1 MIKKIVIIG
10 GGAGGLELAT
20 DLGDKLGKRNQAE
33 ITLIDKNSYH
43 IWKPLLH
50 EVATGVLS
58 EQADKIDYTTQGQQH
73 AFQFIQGAFTDLNR
87 EEKQVIINN
96 SNNESVSVP
105 YDILVVA
112 IGSTSNDFG
121 TPGVK
126 EHCIFLD
133 DQNAAI
139 RLRETLI
146 AKFAS
151 FCSIIDENE
160 AKDEDK
166 IRIAIV
172 GGGATGVELA
182 SELPHM
188 VETFGTCGR
197 NKMCSDLLDVSV
209 IEATDRILPAL
220 PEKTALGITK
230 TLQQRGIHVLTN
242 TMITKAQSDG
252 FYPKEGDI
260 ISADIMIWTAGVK
273 APDYLKDIAR
283 LESSRSN
290 QLVVKPTLQ
299 TTRDDNIFVIGDCA
313 YAMQD
318 SGRASPATAQA
329 AHQMAK
335 ICYENIIN
343 KLNNKPMKLFKYT
356 DNGTIISLHDTAQG
370 VVKIAGKGEM
380 NVKGFFAL
388 MIHRLL
394 YRMHQASLL
403 GIVKTI
409 RFVKASKEMYKN
421 KFASIFTHQD

>member
-1 MIKKIVIIG
+1 MQKIIIIG

-20 DLGDKLGKRNQAE
+20 DLGDKLGKTDKAQ
-33 ITLIDKNSYH
+33 ITLVDKNSYH
-43 IWKPLLH
+43 LWKPLLH
-50 EVATGVLS
+50 EVATGVLD
-58 EQADKIDYTTQGQQH
+58 EQVDNIYYASQGQQH
-73 AFQFIQGAFTDLNR
+73 NFEFTQGTFTDLDR
-87 EEKQVIINN
+87 DSKRITIINHN
-96 SNNESVSVP
+96 DESISID
-105 YDILVVA
+105 YDILVIA

-146 AKFAS
+146 NKFTS
-151 FCSIIDENE
+151 FCSIID
-160 AKDEDK
+160 DHQSTDQDK

-182 SELPHM
+182 SELPNM
-188 VETFGTCGR
+188 VETFGACGR

-220 PEKTALGITK
+220 PEKTAISITK
-230 TLQQRGIHVLTN
+230 TLEKQGIHVLTK
-242 TMITKAQSDG
+242 TMITKAENDG
-252 FYPKEGDI
+252 FYPKDGDI
-260 ISADIMIWTAGVK
+260 IKADIMIWTAGVK
-273 APDYLKDIAR
+273 APDYLKEISG

-299 TTRDDNIFVIGDCA
+299 TSRDDSIFVIGDCA
-313 YAMQD
+313 YAMQEN
-318 SGRASPATAQA
+318 GHASPPTAQA

-343 KLNNKPMKLFKYT
+343 ILNNNPLKSFKYT

-370 VVKIAGKGEM
+370 VVKIAGKSEM
-380 NVKGFFAL
+380 SVKGWFAL
-388 MIHRLL
+388 IIHRLL

-403 GIVKTI
+403 GIFKTI
-409 RFVKASKEMYKN
+409 RFARASKFMYKT
-421 KFASIFTHQD
+421 KSTSIFCNRN

>member
-1 MIKKIVIIG
+1 MQKIIIIG

-20 DLGDKLGKRNQAE
+20 DLGDKLGKTDKAQ
-33 ITLIDKNSYH
+33 ITLVDKNSYH
-43 IWKPLLH
+43 LWKPLLH
-50 EVATGVLS
+50 EVATGVLD
-58 EQADKIDYTTQGQQH
+58 EQVDNIYYASQGQQH
-73 AFQFIQGAFTDLNR
+73 NFEFTQGTFTDLDR
-87 EEKQVIINN
+87 DSKRITVINHN
-96 SNNESVSVP
+96 DESISID
-105 YDILVVA
+105 YNILVIA

-146 AKFAS
+146 NKFTS
-151 FCSIIDENE
+151 FCSIIDDHQST
-160 AKDEDK
+160 DEDK

-182 SELPHM
+182 SELPNM
-188 VETFGTCGR
+188 VEKFGACGR

-220 PEKTALGITK
+220 PEKTAISITK
-230 TLQQRGIHVLTN
+230 TLEKQGIHVLTK
-242 TMITKAQSDG
+242 TMITKAENDG
-252 FYPKEGDI
+252 FYPKDGGI
-260 ISADIMIWTAGVK
+260 IKADIMIWTAGVK
-273 APDYLKDIAR
+273 APDYLKEISG

-299 TTRDDNIFVIGDCA
+299 TSRDDSIFVIGDCA
-313 YAMQD
+313 YAMQEN
-318 SGRASPATAQA
+318 GHASPPTAQA

-343 KLNNKPMKLFKYT
+343 ILNNNPLKSFKYT

-370 VVKIAGKGEM
+370 VVKIAGKSEM
-380 NVKGFFAL
+380 SVKGWFAL
-388 MIHRLL
+388 IIHRLL

-403 GIVKTI
+403 GIFKTI
-409 RFVKASKEMYKN
+409 RFARASKFMYKT
-421 KFASIFTHQD
+421 KSTSIFCNRD

>member
-1 MIKKIVIIG
+1 MIRIIIIG

-20 DLGDKLGKRNQAE
+20 DLGDKLGKGNQAE

-50 EVATGVLS
+50 EVATGVLN
-58 EQADKIDYTTQGQQH
+58 EQADRIDYTAQGQQH
-73 AFQFIQGAFTDLNR
+73 AFQFVQGAFTNLNR

-96 SNNESVSVP
+96 SNNESVSIS
-105 YDILVVA
+105 YDILVIA

-139 RLRETLI
+139 SLRETLI

-160 AKDEDK
+160 AKAEDK

-188 VETFGTCGR
+188 VENFGACGR
-197 NKMCSDLLDVSV
+197 NKMCSELLDVSV

-230 TLQQRGIHVLTN
+230 TLQQRGIHVLTK
-242 TMITKAQSDG
+242 TMITKAESDG
-252 FYPKEGDI
+252 FYPKEGDTI
-260 ISADIMIWTAGVK
+260 NADIMIWTAGVK
-273 APDYLKDIAR
+273 APDFLKEIAG

>member
-1 MIKKIVIIG
+1 MQKIIIIG

-20 DLGDKLGKRNQAE
+20 DLGDKLGKTDKAQ
-33 ITLIDKNSYH
+33 ITLVDKNSYH
-43 IWKPLLH
+43 LWKPLLH
-50 EVATGVLS
+50 EVATGVLD
-58 EQADKIDYTTQGQQH
+58 EQVDNIYYASQGQQH
-73 AFQFIQGAFTDLNR
+73 NFEFTQGTFTDLDR
-87 EEKQVIINN
+87 DSKRITVINHN
-96 SNNESVSVP
+96 DESISID
-105 YDILVVA
+105 YDILVIA

-139 RLRETLI
+139 RLREILI
-146 AKFAS
+146 NKFTS
-151 FCSIIDENE
+151 FCSIID
-160 AKDEDK
+160 DHQSTDQDK

-182 SELPHM
+182 SELPNM
-188 VETFGTCGR
+188 VETFGACGR

-220 PEKTALGITK
+220 PEKTAISITK
-230 TLQQRGIHVLTN
+230 TLEKQGIHVLTK
-242 TMITKAQSDG
+242 TMITKAENDG
-252 FYPKEGDI
+252 FYPKDGDI
-260 ISADIMIWTAGVK
+260 IKADIMIWTAGVK
-273 APDYLKDIAR
+273 APDYLKEISG

-299 TTRDDNIFVIGDCA
+299 TSRDDSIFVIGDCA
-313 YAMQD
+313 YAMQEN
-318 SGRASPATAQA
+318 GHASPPTAQA

-343 KLNNKPMKLFKYT
+343 ILNNNPLKSFKYT

-370 VVKIAGKGEM
+370 VVKIAGKSEM
-380 NVKGFFAL
+380 SVKGWFAL
-388 MIHRLL
+388 IIHRLL

-403 GIVKTI
+403 GIFKTI
-409 RFVKASKEMYKN
+409 RFARASKFMYKT
-421 KFASIFTHQD
+421 KSTSIFCNRD

>member
-1 MIKKIVIIG
+1 MQKIIIIG

-20 DLGDKLGKRNQAE
+20 DLGDKLGKTDKAQ

-43 IWKPLLH
+43 LWKPLLH
-50 EVATGVLS
+50 EVATGVLD
-58 EQADKIDYTTQGQQH
+58 EQVDNIFYASQGQQH
-73 AFQFIQGAFTDLNR
+73 NFEFTQGTFTNLDR
-87 EEKQVIINN
+87 DKKQITIINHQN
-96 SNNESVSVP
+96 KTVAVD
-105 YDILVVA
+105 YDILVIA

-146 AKFAS
+146 NKFTS
-151 FCSIIDENE
+151 FCSIIDDDQSR
-160 AKDEDK
+160 DEDK

-188 VETFGTCGR
+188 VEAFGACGH

-220 PEKTALGITK
+220 PEKTAASITK
-230 TLQQRGIHVLTN
+230 TLEKQGIHVLTK
-242 TMITKAQSDG
+242 TMITKAESDG
-252 FYPKEGDI
+252 FYPKEGDTLK
-260 ISADIMIWTAGVK
+260 ADIMIWTAGVK
-273 APDYLKDIAR
+273 APDYLKEIAG

-299 TTRDDNIFVIGDCA
+299 TSRDDNIFVIGDCA

-318 SGRASPATAQA
+318 NGRASPPTAQA

-343 KLNNKPMKLFKYT
+343 ILNNNPLKSFKYT

-370 VVKIAGKGEM
+370 VVKIAGKSEM
-380 NVKGFFAL
+380 NVKGWFAL
-388 MIHRLL
+388 IIHRLL

-403 GIVKTI
+403 GIFKTI
-409 RFVKASKEMYKN
+409 LFARASKFMYKTKAS
-421 KFASIFTHQD
+421 SIFSNRD

>member
-1 MIKKIVIIG
+1 MQKIIIIG

-20 DLGDKLGKRNQAE
+20 DLGDKLGKTDKAQ
-33 ITLIDKNSYH
+33 ITLVDKNSYH
-43 IWKPLLH
+43 LWKPLLH
-50 EVATGVLS
+50 EVATGVLD
-58 EQADKIDYTTQGQQH
+58 EQVDNIYYASQGQQH
-73 AFQFIQGAFTDLNR
+73 NFEFTQGTFTDLDR
-87 EEKQVIINN
+87 DSKQITVINHN
-96 SNNESVSVP
+96 DESISID
-105 YDILVVA
+105 YDILVIA

-146 AKFAS
+146 NKFTS
-151 FCSIIDENE
+151 FCSIIDDHQST
-160 AKDEDK
+160 DEDK

-182 SELPHM
+182 SELPNM
-188 VETFGTCGR
+188 VETFGACGR

-220 PEKTALGITK
+220 PEKTAISITK
-230 TLQQRGIHVLTN
+230 TLEKQGIHVLTK
-242 TMITKAQSDG
+242 TMITKAENDG
-252 FYPKEGDI
+252 FYPKDGDI
-260 ISADIMIWTAGVK
+260 IKADIMIWTAGVK
-273 APDYLKDIAR
+273 APDYLKEISG

-299 TTRDDNIFVIGDCA
+299 TSRDDSIFVIGDCA
-313 YAMQD
+313 YAMQEN
-318 SGRASPATAQA
+318 GHASPPTAQA

-343 KLNNKPMKLFKYT
+343 ILNNNPLKSFKYT

-370 VVKIAGKGEM
+370 VVKIAGKSEM
-380 NVKGFFAL
+380 SVKGWFAL
-388 MIHRLL
+388 IIHRLL

-403 GIVKTI
+403 GIFKTI
-409 RFVKASKEMYKN
+409 RFARASKFMYKT
-421 KFASIFTHQD
+421 KSTSIFCNRN

>member
-1 MIKKIVIIG
+1 MQKIIIIG

-20 DLGDKLGKRNQAE
+20 DLGDKLGKTDKAQ
-33 ITLIDKNSYH
+33 ITLVDKNSYH
-43 IWKPLLH
+43 LWKPLLH
-50 EVATGVLS
+50 EVATGVLD
-58 EQADKIDYTTQGQQH
+58 EQVDNIYYASQGQQH
-73 AFQFIQGAFTDLNR
+73 NFEFTQGTFTDLDR
-87 EEKQVIINN
+87 DSKRITVINHN
-96 SNNESVSVP
+96 DESISID
-105 YDILVVA
+105 YDILVIA

-146 AKFAS
+146 NKFTS
-151 FCSIIDENE
+151 FCSIIDDHQST
-160 AKDEDK
+160 DEDK

-182 SELPHM
+182 SELPNM
-188 VETFGTCGR
+188 VEKFGACGR

-220 PEKTALGITK
+220 PEKTAISITK
-230 TLQQRGIHVLTN
+230 TLEKQGIHVLTK
-242 TMITKAQSDG
+242 TMITKAENDG
-252 FYPKEGDI
+252 FYPKDGDI
-260 ISADIMIWTAGVK
+260 IKADIMIWTAGVK
-273 APDYLKDIAR
+273 APDYLKEISG

-299 TTRDDNIFVIGDCA
+299 TSRDDSIFVIGDCA
-313 YAMQD
+313 YAMQEN
-318 SGRASPATAQA
+318 GHASPPTAQA

-343 KLNNKPMKLFKYT
+343 ILNNNPLKSFKYT

-370 VVKIAGKGEM
+370 VVKIAGKSEM
-380 NVKGFFAL
+380 SVKGWFAL
-388 MIHRLL
+388 IIHRLL

-403 GIVKTI
+403 GIFKTI
-409 RFVKASKEMYKN
+409 RFARASKFMYKT
-421 KFASIFTHQD
+421 KSTSIFCNRD

>member
-1 MIKKIVIIG
+1 MQKIIIIG

-20 DLGDKLGKRNQAE
+20 DLGDKLGKTDKAQ
-33 ITLIDKNSYH
+33 ITLVDKNSYH
-43 IWKPLLH
+43 LWKPLLH
-50 EVATGVLS
+50 EVATGVLD
-58 EQADKIDYTTQGQQH
+58 EQVDNIYYASQGQQH
-73 AFQFIQGAFTDLNR
+73 NFEFTQGTFTDLDR
-87 EEKQVIINN
+87 DSKRITVINHN
-96 SNNESVSVP
+96 DESISID
-105 YDILVVA
+105 YDILVIA

-146 AKFAS
+146 NKFTS
-151 FCSIIDENE
+151 FCSIIDDHQST
-160 AKDEDK
+160 DEDK

-182 SELPHM
+182 SELPNM
-188 VETFGTCGR
+188 VETFGACGR

-220 PEKTALGITK
+220 PEKTAISITK
-230 TLQQRGIHVLTN
+230 TLEKQGIHVLTK
-242 TMITKAQSDG
+242 TMITKAENDG
-252 FYPKEGDI
+252 FYPKDGDI
-260 ISADIMIWTAGVK
+260 IKADIMIWTAGVK
-273 APDYLKDIAR
+273 APDYLKEISG

-299 TTRDDNIFVIGDCA
+299 TSRDDSIFVIGDCA

-318 SGRASPATAQA
+318 NGHASPPTAQA

-343 KLNNKPMKLFKYT
+343 ILNNNPLKSFKYT

-370 VVKIAGKGEM
+370 VVKIAGKSEM
-380 NVKGFFAL
+380 SVKGWFAL
-388 MIHRLL
+388 IIHRLL

-403 GIVKTI
+403 GIFKTI
-409 RFVKASKEMYKN
+409 RFARASKFMYKT
-421 KFASIFTHQD
+421 KSTSIFCNRN

>member
-1 MIKKIVIIG
+1 MQKIIIIG

-20 DLGDKLGKRNQAE
+20 DLGDKLGKTDKAQ
-33 ITLIDKNSYH
+33 ITLVDKNSYH
-43 IWKPLLH
+43 LWKPLLH
-50 EVATGVLS
+50 EVATGVLD
-58 EQADKIDYTTQGQQH
+58 EQVDNIYYASQGQQH
-73 AFQFIQGAFTDLNR
+73 NFEFTQGTFTDLDRNS
-87 EEKQVIINN
+87 KQITVINHNDEPI
-96 SNNESVSVP
+96 SID
-105 YDILVVA
+105 YDILVIA

-146 AKFAS
+146 NKFTS
-151 FCSIIDENE
+151 FCSIIDDHQST
-160 AKDEDK
+160 DEDK

-182 SELPHM
+182 SELPNM
-188 VETFGTCGR
+188 VETFGACGR

-220 PEKTALGITK
+220 PEKTAISITK
-230 TLQQRGIHVLTN
+230 TLEKQGIHVLTK
-242 TMITKAQSDG
+242 TMITKAENDG
-252 FYPKEGDI
+252 FYPKDGDI
-260 ISADIMIWTAGVK
+260 IKADIMIWTAGVK
-273 APDYLKDIAR
+273 APDYLKEISG

-299 TTRDDNIFVIGDCA
+299 TSRDDSIFVIGDCA
-313 YAMQD
+313 YAMQEN
-318 SGRASPATAQA
+318 GHASPPTAQA

-343 KLNNKPMKLFKYT
+343 ILNNNPLKSFKYT

-370 VVKIAGKGEM
+370 VVKIAGKSEM
-380 NVKGFFAL
+380 SVKGWFAL
-388 MIHRLL
+388 IIHRLL

-403 GIVKTI
+403 GIFKTI
-409 RFVKASKEMYKN
+409 RFARASKFMYKT
-421 KFASIFTHQD
+421 KSTSIFCNRN

>member
-1 MIKKIVIIG
+1 MQKIIIIG

-20 DLGDKLGKRNQAE
+20 DLGDKLGKTDKAQ

-43 IWKPLLH
+43 LWKPLLH
-50 EVATGVLS
+50 EVATGVLD
-58 EQADKIDYTTQGQQH
+58 EQVDNIFYAAQGQQH
-73 AFQFIQGAFTDLNR
+73 NFEFTQGNFTNLDR
-87 EEKQVIINN
+87 DQKQITIINHQDETLTIN
-96 SNNESVSVP
+96 
-105 YDILVVA
+105 YDILVIA

-146 AKFAS
+146 NKFTS
-151 FCSIIDENE
+151 FCSIIDN
-160 AKDEDK
+160 DQSSNEDK

-188 VETFGTCGR
+188 VETFGACGR

-220 PEKTALGITK
+220 PEKTAASITK
-230 TLQQRGIHVLTN
+230 TLEKQGIHVLTK
-242 TMITKAQSDG
+242 TMITKAESDG
-252 FYPKEGDI
+252 FYPKEGDTI
-260 ISADIMIWTAGVK
+260 KADIMIWTAGVK
-273 APDYLKDIAR
+273 APDYLKEIAG

-299 TTRDDNIFVIGDCA
+299 TSRDDSIFVIGDCA

-318 SGRASPATAQA
+318 NGHASPPTAQA

-343 KLNNKPMKLFKYT
+343 ILNNNPLKSFKYT

-370 VVKIAGKGEM
+370 VVKIAGKSEM
-380 NVKGFFAL
+380 SVKGWFAL
-388 MIHRLL
+388 IIHRLL

-403 GIVKTI
+403 GIFKAI
-409 RFVKASKEMYKN
+409 RFARASKVMYKT
-421 KFASIFTHQD
+421 KSTSIFSNRD

>member
-1 MIKKIVIIG
+1 MQKIIIIG

-20 DLGDKLGKRNQAE
+20 DLGDKLGKTDKAQ
-33 ITLIDKNSYH
+33 ITLVDKNSYH
-43 IWKPLLH
+43 LWKPLLH
-50 EVATGVLS
+50 EVATGVLD
-58 EQADKIDYTTQGQQH
+58 EQVDNIYYASQGQQH
-73 AFQFIQGAFTDLNR
+73 NFEFTQGTFTDLDR
-87 EEKQVIINN
+87 DSKRITVINHN
-96 SNNESVSVP
+96 DESISID
-105 YDILVVA
+105 YDILVIA

-146 AKFAS
+146 NKFTS
-151 FCSIIDENE
+151 FCSIID
-160 AKDEDK
+160 DHQSTDQDK

-182 SELPHM
+182 SELPNM
-188 VETFGTCGR
+188 VETFGACGR

-220 PEKTALGITK
+220 PEKTAISITK
-230 TLQQRGIHVLTN
+230 TLEKQGIHVLTK
-242 TMITKAQSDG
+242 TMITKAENDG
-252 FYPKEGDI
+252 FYPKDGGI
-260 ISADIMIWTAGVK
+260 IKADIMIWTAGVK
-273 APDYLKDIAR
+273 APDYLKEISG

-299 TTRDDNIFVIGDCA
+299 TSRDDSIFVIGDCA
-313 YAMQD
+313 YAMQEN
-318 SGRASPATAQA
+318 GHASPPTAQA

-343 KLNNKPMKLFKYT
+343 ILNNNPLKSFKYT

-370 VVKIAGKGEM
+370 VVKIAGKSEM
-380 NVKGFFAL
+380 SVKGWFAL
-388 MIHRLL
+388 IIHRLL

-403 GIVKTI
+403 GIFKTI
-409 RFVKASKEMYKN
+409 RFARASKFMYKT
-421 KFASIFTHQD
+421 KSTSIFCNRN

>member
-1 MIKKIVIIG
+1 MQKIIIIG

-20 DLGDKLGKRNQAE
+20 DLGDKLGKTDKAQ

-43 IWKPLLH
+43 LWKPLLH
-50 EVATGVLS
+50 EVATGVLD
-58 EQADKIDYTTQGQQH
+58 EQVDNIYYASQGQQH
-73 AFQFIQGAFTDLNR
+73 NFEFTQGTFTNLDRNQ
-87 EEKQVIINN
+87 KQISIINHN
-96 SNNESVSVP
+96 DETVLVD
-105 YDILVVA
+105 YDILVIA

-146 AKFAS
+146 NKFTG
-151 FCSIIDENE
+151 FCSIIDDEQT
-160 AKDEDK
+160 KKEDK
-166 IRIAIV
+166 IHIAIV

-188 VETFGTCGR
+188 VETFGACGR

-220 PEKTALGITK
+220 PEKTAASITK
-230 TLQQRGIHVLTN
+230 TLKKQGIHVLTN
-242 TMITKAQSDG
+242 TMITKAESDG
-252 FYPKEGDI
+252 FYPKEGETI
-260 ISADIMIWTAGVK
+260 KADMMIWTAGVK
-273 APDYLKDIAR
+273 APDYLKEIAG

-299 TTRDDNIFVIGDCA
+299 TSRDDSIFVIGDCA

-318 SGRASPATAQA
+318 NGHASPPTAQA

-335 ICYENIIN
+335 ICYENIVRL
-343 KLNNKPMKLFKYT
+343 LNNQSLKTFKYT
-356 DNGTIISLHDTAQG
+356 DKGTVISLHDTAEG
-370 VVKIAGKGEM
+370 VVKLIGNSEM
-380 NVKGFFAL
+380 GVKGFFAL
-388 MIHRLL
+388 MIHKLL

-403 GIVKTI
+403 GIFKTI
-409 RFVKASKEMYKN
+409 RFASASKFMYKT
-421 KFASIFTHQD
+421 KSTSIFSNRD

>member
-1 MIKKIVIIG
+1 MQKIIIIG

-20 DLGDKLGKRNQAE
+20 DLGDKLGKTDKAQ

-43 IWKPLLH
+43 LWKPLLH
-50 EVATGVLS
+50 EVATGVLD
-58 EQADKIDYTTQGQQH
+58 EQVDNIYYASQGQQH
-73 AFQFIQGAFTDLNR
+73 NFEFTQGTFTDLNR
-87 EEKQVIINN
+87 DQKQITIINHQD
-96 SNNESVSVP
+96 ESVTID
-105 YDILVVA
+105 YDILVIA

-146 AKFAS
+146 NKFTS
-151 FCSIIDENE
+151 FCSIIDNDQSN
-160 AKDEDK
+160 DEDK

-188 VETFGTCGR
+188 VEAFGACGR

-220 PEKTALGITK
+220 PEKTAASITK
-230 TLQQRGIHVLTN
+230 TLEKQGIHVLTK
-242 TMITKAQSDG
+242 TMITKAESDG

-260 ISADIMIWTAGVK
+260 IKADIMIWTAGVK
-273 APDYLKDIAR
+273 APDYLKEIAG

-299 TTRDDNIFVIGDCA
+299 TSRDDNIFVIGDCA

-318 SGRASPATAQA
+318 NGHASPPTAQA

-343 KLNNKPMKLFKYT
+343 ILDNKPLKSFKYT

-370 VVKIAGKGEM
+370 VVKIAGKSEM
-380 NVKGFFAL
+380 GVKGWFAL
-388 MIHRLL
+388 IIHRLL

-403 GIVKTI
+403 GIFKTI
-409 RFVKASKEMYKN
+409 RFARASKVMYKT
-421 KFASIFTHQD
+421 KSTSIFSNRD

>member
-1 MIKKIVIIG
+1 MQKIIIIG

-20 DLGDKLGKRNQAE
+20 DLGDKLGKTDKAQ
-33 ITLIDKNSYH
+33 ITLVDKNSYH
-43 IWKPLLH
+43 LWKPLLH
-50 EVATGVLS
+50 EVATGVLD
-58 EQADKIDYTTQGQQH
+58 EQVDNIYYASQGQQH
-73 AFQFIQGAFTDLNR
+73 NFEFTQGTFTDLDR
-87 EEKQVIINN
+87 DSKRITIINHN
-96 SNNESVSVP
+96 DESISID
-105 YDILVVA
+105 YDILVIA

-146 AKFAS
+146 NKFTS
-151 FCSIIDENE
+151 FCSIIDDHQST
-160 AKDEDK
+160 DEDK

-182 SELPHM
+182 SELPNM
-188 VETFGTCGR
+188 VETFGACGR

-220 PEKTALGITK
+220 PEKTAISITK
-230 TLQQRGIHVLTN
+230 TLEKQGIHVLTK
-242 TMITKAQSDG
+242 TMITKAENDG
-252 FYPKEGDI
+252 FYPKDGDI
-260 ISADIMIWTAGVK
+260 IKADIMIWTAGVK
-273 APDYLKDIAR
+273 APDYLKEISG

-299 TTRDDNIFVIGDCA
+299 TSRDDSIFVIGDCA
-313 YAMQD
+313 YAMQEN
-318 SGRASPATAQA
+318 GHASPPTAQA

-343 KLNNKPMKLFKYT
+343 ILNNNPLKSFKYT

-370 VVKIAGKGEM
+370 VVKIAGKSEM
-380 NVKGFFAL
+380 SVKGWFAL
-388 MIHRLL
+388 IIHRLL

-403 GIVKTI
+403 GIFKTI
-409 RFVKASKEMYKN
+409 RFARASKFMYKT
-421 KFASIFTHQD
+421 KSTSIFCNRN

>member
-1 MIKKIVIIG
+1 MVKIIIIG

-20 DLGDKLGKRNQAE
+20 DLGDKLGKNDQAE
-33 ITLIDKNSYH
+33 VTLIDKNTYH

-50 EVATGVLS
+50 EVATGILN
-58 EQADKIDYTTQGQQH
+58 EQADKIDYAEQGQQH
-73 AFQFIQGAFTDLNR
+73 HFQFIQGTFTNLNR
-87 EEKQVIINN
+87 EEKHVIIEN
-96 SNNESVSVP
+96 SNSESISVP
-105 YDILVVA
+105 YDTLVVA

-146 AKFAS
+146 TKFAS
-151 FCSIIDENE
+151 FCSIIDEHE
-160 AKDEDK
+160 TTTEDK

-188 VETFGTCGR
+188 VETFGNCGR
-197 NKMCSDLLDVSV
+197 NKMCSDLLDVSI

-220 PEKTALGITK
+220 PEKTALNITD
-230 TLQQRGIHVLTN
+230 TLQKRGIHVLTK
-242 TMITKAQSDG
+242 TMITKAESDG

-273 APDYLKDIAR
+273 APDYLKDIAG

-313 YAMQD
+313 YAMQN

-343 KLNNKPMKLFKYT
+343 MLNNKPMKSFNYV

-380 NVKGFFAL
+380 KVKGFFAL

-409 RFVKASKEMYKN
+409 RFVKASKEVYKN

>member
-1 MIKKIVIIG
+1 MKKIIIIG

-20 DLGDKLGKRNQAE
+20 DLGDKLGKSNQAE

-43 IWKPLLH
+43 LWKPLLH
-50 EVATGVLS
+50 EVATGILN
-58 EQADKIDYTTQGQQH
+58 EQADRIDYAKQGQQH
-73 AFQFIQGAFTDLNR
+73 NFQFNQGTFTNLNR
-87 EEKQVIINN
+87 EEKQVIIENLN
-96 SNNESVSVP
+96 HESVSIP
-105 YDILVVA
+105 YDILVIA

-146 AKFAS
+146 AKFSS
-151 FCSIIDENE
+151 FCSIIDEHE
-160 AKDEDK
+160 ATTEDK

-188 VETFGTCGR
+188 VETFGVCGR

-220 PEKTALGITK
+220 PEKTALGITE
-230 TLQQRGIHVLTN
+230 TLQKRGIHVLTK
-242 TMITKAQSDG
+242 TMITKAESDG
-252 FYPKEGDI
+252 FYPKEGDTI
-260 ISADIMIWTAGVK
+260 NADIMIWTAGVK
-273 APDYLKDIAR
+273 APDYLKDIAG

-318 SGRASPATAQA
+318 SGRAAPATAQA

-335 ICYENIIN
+335 ICYENIVN
-343 KLNNKPMKLFKYT
+343 MLNNKSMKSFNYT

-370 VVKIAGKGEM
+370 VVKIAGKREM

-388 MIHRLL
+388 TIHRLL

-403 GIVKTI
+403 GIFKTI
-409 RFVKASKEMYKN
+409 RFAKASKEMYKS

>member
-1 MIKKIVIIG
+1 MKKIIIIG

-20 DLGDKLGKRNQAE
+20 DLGDKLGKNNQAE

-43 IWKPLLH
+43 LWKPLLH
-50 EVATGVLS
+50 EVATGVLD
-58 EQADKIDYTTQGQQH
+58 EQVDNIYYASQGQQH
-73 AFQFIQGAFTDLNR
+73 NFQFTQGTFTNIDR
-87 EEKQVIINN
+87 ENKQIIITNHN
-96 SNNESVSVP
+96 DQTVSIT
-105 YDILVVA
+105 YDILVIA

-146 AKFAS
+146 AKFTS
-151 FCSIIDENE
+151 FCSIIDEHDSTD
-160 AKDEDK
+160 ADK

-188 VETFGTCGR
+188 VEAFGACGR

-220 PEKTALGITK
+220 PEKTASNISE
-230 TLQQRGIHVLTN
+230 TLQNRGIHVLTK
-242 TMITKAQSDG
+242 TMITKAESDG
-252 FYPKEGDI
+252 FYPKEGDVI
-260 ISADIMIWTAGVK
+260 KADIMIWTAGVK
-273 APDYLKDIAR
+273 APDYLKEIAG

-318 SGRASPATAQA
+318 NGRASPPTAQA

-335 ICYENIIN
+335 ICYENIVRI
-343 KLNNKPMKLFKYT
+343 LNNQPLKSFKYI

-370 VVKIAGKGEM
+370 VIKLLGKNEM
-380 NVKGFFAL
+380 GVKGFLAL
-388 MIHRLL
+388 MIHRFL
-394 YRMHQASLL
+394 YRSHQASLL
-403 GIVKTI
+403 GIFKTI
-409 RFVKASKEMYKN
+409 RFANASKVMYKA
-421 KFASIFTHQD
+421 KSTSIFTNRN

>member
-1 MIKKIVIIG
+1 MQKIIIIG

-20 DLGDKLGKRNQAE
+20 DLGDKLGKTDKAQ

-43 IWKPLLH
+43 LWKPLLH
-50 EVATGVLS
+50 EVATGVLD
-58 EQADKIDYTTQGQQH
+58 EQVDNIYYASQGQQH
-73 AFQFIQGAFTDLNR
+73 NFEFTQGTFTNLDR
-87 EEKQVIINN
+87 DKKQITIINHQN
-96 SNNESVSVP
+96 KTVAVN
-105 YDILVVA
+105 YDILVIA

-146 AKFAS
+146 NKFTS
-151 FCSIIDENE
+151 FCSIIDDDQSR
-160 AKDEDK
+160 DEDK

-188 VETFGTCGR
+188 VEAFGACGH

-220 PEKTALGITK
+220 PEKTAASITK
-230 TLQQRGIHVLTN
+230 TLEKQGIHVLTK
-242 TMITKAQSDG
+242 TMITKAESDG
-252 FYPKEGDI
+252 FYPKEGDTLK
-260 ISADIMIWTAGVK
+260 ADIMIWTAGVK
-273 APDYLKDIAR
+273 APDYLKEIAG

-299 TTRDDNIFVIGDCA
+299 TSRDDSIFVIGDCA

-318 SGRASPATAQA
+318 NGRASPPTAQA

-343 KLNNKPMKLFKYT
+343 ILNNNPLKSFKYT

-370 VVKIAGKGEM
+370 VVKIAGKSEM
-380 NVKGFFAL
+380 NVKGWFAL
-388 MIHRLL
+388 IIHRLL

-403 GIVKTI
+403 GIFKTI
-409 RFVKASKEMYKN
+409 RFARASKFMYKTKAS
-421 KFASIFTHQD
+421 SIFSNRD

>member
-1 MIKKIVIIG
+1 MQKIIIIG

-20 DLGDKLGKRNQAE
+20 DLGDKLGKTDKAQ
-33 ITLIDKNSYH
+33 ITLVDKNSYH
-43 IWKPLLH
+43 LWKPLLH
-50 EVATGVLS
+50 EVATGVLD
-58 EQADKIDYTTQGQQH
+58 EQVDNIYYASQGQQH
-73 AFQFIQGAFTDLNR
+73 NFEFTQGTFTDLDR
-87 EEKQVIINN
+87 DSKRITVINHN
-96 SNNESVSVP
+96 DESISID
-105 YDILVVA
+105 YDILVIA

-146 AKFAS
+146 NKFTS
-151 FCSIIDENE
+151 FCSIIDDHQST
-160 AKDEDK
+160 DEDK

-182 SELPHM
+182 SELPNM
-188 VETFGTCGR
+188 VETFGACGR

-220 PEKTALGITK
+220 PEKTAISITK
-230 TLQQRGIHVLTN
+230 TLEKQGIHVLTK
-242 TMITKAQSDG
+242 TMITKAENDG
-252 FYPKEGDI
+252 FYPKDGDI
-260 ISADIMIWTAGVK
+260 IKADIMIWTAGVK
-273 APDYLKDIAR
+273 APDYLKEISG

-299 TTRDDNIFVIGDCA
+299 TSRDDSIFVIGDCA
-313 YAMQD
+313 YAMQEN
-318 SGRASPATAQA
+318 GHASPPTAQA

-343 KLNNKPMKLFKYT
+343 ILNNNPLKSFKYT

-370 VVKIAGKGEM
+370 VVKIAGKSEM
-380 NVKGFFAL
+380 SVKGWFAL
-388 MIHRLL
+388 IIHRLL

-403 GIVKTI
+403 GIFKTI
-409 RFVKASKEMYKN
+409 RFARASKFMYKT
-421 KFASIFTHQD
+421 KSTSIFCNRD

>member
-1 MIKKIVIIG
+1 MQKIIIIG

-20 DLGDKLGKRNQAE
+20 DLGDKLGKTDKAQ
-33 ITLIDKNSYH
+33 ITLVDKNSYH
-43 IWKPLLH
+43 LWKPLLH
-50 EVATGVLS
+50 EVATGVLD
-58 EQADKIDYTTQGQQH
+58 EQVDNIYYASQGQQH
-73 AFQFIQGAFTDLNR
+73 NFEFTQGTFTDLDR
-87 EEKQVIINN
+87 DSKRITVINHN
-96 SNNESVSVP
+96 DESISID
-105 YDILVVA
+105 YNILVIA

-146 AKFAS
+146 NKFTS
-151 FCSIIDENE
+151 FCSIIDDHQST
-160 AKDEDK
+160 DEDK

-182 SELPHM
+182 SELPNM
-188 VETFGTCGR
+188 VEKFGACGR

-220 PEKTALGITK
+220 PEKTAISITK
-230 TLQQRGIHVLTN
+230 TLEKQGIHVLTK
-242 TMITKAQSDG
+242 TMITKAENDG
-252 FYPKEGDI
+252 FYPKDGGI
-260 ISADIMIWTAGVK
+260 IKADIMIWTAGVK
-273 APDYLKDIAR
+273 APDYLKEISG

-299 TTRDDNIFVIGDCA
+299 TSRDDSIFVIGDCA
-313 YAMQD
+313 YAMQKN
-318 SGRASPATAQA
+318 GHASPPTAQA

-343 KLNNKPMKLFKYT
+343 ILNNNPLKSFKYT

-370 VVKIAGKGEM
+370 VVKIAGKSEM
-380 NVKGFFAL
+380 SVKGWFAL
-388 MIHRLL
+388 IIHRLL

-403 GIVKTI
+403 GIFKTI
-409 RFVKASKEMYKN
+409 RFARASKFMYKT
-421 KFASIFTHQD
+421 KSTSIFCNRD

>member
-1 MIKKIVIIG
+1 M
-10 GGAGGLELAT
+10 
-20 DLGDKLGKRNQAE
+20 
-33 ITLIDKNSYH
+33 
-43 IWKPLLH
+43 LH
-50 EVATGVLS
+50 EVATGVLD
-58 EQADKIDYTTQGQQH
+58 EQVDNIFYASQGQQH
-73 AFQFIQGAFTDLNR
+73 NFEFTQGTFTSLDR
-87 EEKQVIINN
+87 DQKQITIINHQD
-96 SNNESVSVP
+96 ETLTID
-105 YDILVVA
+105 YDILVIA

-146 AKFAS
+146 NKFTS
-151 FCSIIDENE
+151 FCSIIDNDQSNE
-160 AKDEDK
+160 EDK

-188 VETFGTCGR
+188 VETFGACGH

-220 PEKTALGITK
+220 PEKTAASITK
-230 TLQQRGIHVLTN
+230 TLEKQGIHVLTK
-242 TMITKAQSDG
+242 TMITKAESDG
-252 FYPKEGDI
+252 FYPKEGDTI
-260 ISADIMIWTAGVK
+260 KADIMIWTAGVK
-273 APDYLKDIAR
+273 APDYLKEIAG

-299 TTRDDNIFVIGDCA
+299 TSRDDSIFVIGDCA

-318 SGRASPATAQA
+318 NGHASPPTAQA

-343 KLNNKPMKLFKYT
+343 ILNNNSLKSFKYT
-356 DNGTIISLHDTAQG
+356 DNGTIISLHNTAKG
-370 VVKIAGKGEM
+370 VVKIAGKSEM
-380 NVKGFFAL
+380 NVKGWFAL
-388 MIHRLL
+388 IIHRLL

-403 GIVKTI
+403 GVFKAI
-409 RFVKASKEMYKN
+409 RFARASKVMYKT
-421 KFASIFTHQD
+421 KSTSIFSNRE

>member
-1 MIKKIVIIG
+1 MQKIIIIG

-20 DLGDKLGKRNQAE
+20 NLGDKLGKTEKAQ

-43 IWKPLLH
+43 LWKPLLH
-50 EVATGVLS
+50 EVATGVLD
-58 EQADKIDYTTQGQQH
+58 EQVDNIFYASQGQQH
-73 AFQFIQGAFTDLNR
+73 NFEFTQGTFTSLDR
-87 EEKQVIINN
+87 DQKQITIINHQD
-96 SNNESVSVP
+96 ETLTID
-105 YDILVVA
+105 YDILVIA

-146 AKFAS
+146 NKFTS
-151 FCSIIDENE
+151 FCSIIDNDQSSE
-160 AKDEDK
+160 EDK

-220 PEKTALGITK
+220 PEKTAASITK
-230 TLQQRGIHVLTN
+230 TLEKQGIHVLTK
-242 TMITKAQSDG
+242 TMITKAESDG
-252 FYPKEGDI
+252 FYPKEGDTI
-260 ISADIMIWTAGVK
+260 KADIMIWTAGVK
-273 APDYLKDIAR
+273 APDYLKEIAG

-299 TTRDDNIFVIGDCA
+299 TSRDDSIFVIGDCA

-318 SGRASPATAQA
+318 NGHASPPTAQA

-343 KLNNKPMKLFKYT
+343 ILNNNPLKSFKYT

-370 VVKIAGKGEM
+370 VVKIAGKSEM
-380 NVKGFFAL
+380 NVKGWFAL
-388 MIHRLL
+388 IIHRLL

-403 GIVKTI
+403 GVFKAI
-409 RFVKASKEMYKN
+409 RFARASKVMYKT
-421 KFASIFTHQD
+421 KSTSIFSNRD

>member
-1 MIKKIVIIG
+1 MQKIIIIG

-20 DLGDKLGKRNQAE
+20 DLGDKLGKTDKAQ
-33 ITLIDKNSYH
+33 ITLVDKNSYH
-43 IWKPLLH
+43 LWKPLLH
-50 EVATGVLS
+50 EVATGVLD
-58 EQADKIDYTTQGQQH
+58 EQVDNIYYASQGQQH
-73 AFQFIQGAFTDLNR
+73 NFEFTQGTFTDLDR
-87 EEKQVIINN
+87 DSKRITVINHN
-96 SNNESVSVP
+96 DESISID
-105 YDILVVA
+105 YDILVIA

-146 AKFAS
+146 NKFTS
-151 FCSIIDENE
+151 FCSIID
-160 AKDEDK
+160 DHQSTDQDK

-182 SELPHM
+182 SELPNM
-188 VETFGTCGR
+188 VETFGACGR

-220 PEKTALGITK
+220 PEKTAISITK
-230 TLQQRGIHVLTN
+230 TLEKQGIHVLTK
-242 TMITKAQSDG
+242 TMITKAENDG
-252 FYPKEGDI
+252 FYPKDGDI
-260 ISADIMIWTAGVK
+260 IKADIMIWTAGVK
-273 APDYLKDIAR
+273 APDYLKEISG

-299 TTRDDNIFVIGDCA
+299 TSRDDSIFVIGDCA
-313 YAMQD
+313 YAMQEN
-318 SGRASPATAQA
+318 GHASPPTAQA

-343 KLNNKPMKLFKYT
+343 ILNNNPLKSFKYT

-370 VVKIAGKGEM
+370 VVKIAGKSEM
-380 NVKGFFAL
+380 SVKGWFAL
-388 MIHRLL
+388 IIHRLL

-403 GIVKTI
+403 GIFKTI
-409 RFVKASKEMYKN
+409 RFARASKFMYKT
-421 KFASIFTHQD
+421 KSTSIFCNRN

>member
-1 MIKKIVIIG
+1 MQKIIIIG

-20 DLGDKLGKRNQAE
+20 DLGDKLGKTDKAQ
-33 ITLIDKNSYH
+33 ITLVDKNSYH
-43 IWKPLLH
+43 LWKPLLH
-50 EVATGVLS
+50 EVATGVLD
-58 EQADKIDYTTQGQQH
+58 EQVDNIYYASQGQQH
-73 AFQFIQGAFTDLNR
+73 NFEFTQGTFTDLDR
-87 EEKQVIINN
+87 DSKRITIINHN
-96 SNNESVSVP
+96 DESISID
-105 YDILVVA
+105 YDILVIA

-146 AKFAS
+146 NKFTS
-151 FCSIIDENE
+151 FCSIIDDHQST
-160 AKDEDK
+160 DEDK

-182 SELPHM
+182 SELPNM
-188 VETFGTCGR
+188 VEKFGACGR

-220 PEKTALGITK
+220 PEKTAISITK
-230 TLQQRGIHVLTN
+230 TLEKQGIHVLTK
-242 TMITKAQSDG
+242 TMITKAENDG
-252 FYPKEGDI
+252 FYPKDGGI
-260 ISADIMIWTAGVK
+260 IKADIMIWTAGVK
-273 APDYLKDIAR
+273 APDYLKEISG

-299 TTRDDNIFVIGDCA
+299 TSRDDSIFVIGDCA
-313 YAMQD
+313 YAMQEN
-318 SGRASPATAQA
+318 GHASPPTAQA

-343 KLNNKPMKLFKYT
+343 ILNNNPLKSFKYT

-370 VVKIAGKGEM
+370 VVKIAGKSEM
-380 NVKGFFAL
+380 SVKGWFAL
-388 MIHRLL
+388 IIHRLL

-403 GIVKTI
+403 GIFKTI
-409 RFVKASKEMYKN
+409 RFARASKFMYKT
-421 KFASIFTHQD
+421 KSTSIFCNRN

>member
-1 MIKKIVIIG
+1 MQKIIIIG

-20 DLGDKLGKRNQAE
+20 ALGDKLGKTDKAQ
-33 ITLIDKNSYH
+33 ITLVDKNSYH
-43 IWKPLLH
+43 LWKPLLH
-50 EVATGVLS
+50 EVATGVLD
-58 EQADKIDYTTQGQQH
+58 EQVDNIYYASQGQQH
-73 AFQFIQGAFTDLNR
+73 NFEFTQGTFTDLDR
-87 EEKQVIINN
+87 DSKRITVINHN
-96 SNNESVSVP
+96 DESISID
-105 YDILVVA
+105 YDILVIA

-146 AKFAS
+146 NKFTS
-151 FCSIIDENE
+151 FCSIID
-160 AKDEDK
+160 DHQSTDQDK

-182 SELPHM
+182 SELPNM
-188 VETFGTCGR
+188 VETFGACGR

-220 PEKTALGITK
+220 PEKTAISITK
-230 TLQQRGIHVLTN
+230 TLEKQGIHVLTK
-242 TMITKAQSDG
+242 TMITKAENDG
-252 FYPKEGDI
+252 FYPKDGDI
-260 ISADIMIWTAGVK
+260 IKADIMIWTAGVK
-273 APDYLKDIAR
+273 APDYLKEISG

-299 TTRDDNIFVIGDCA
+299 TSRDDSIFVIGDCA
-313 YAMQD
+313 YAMQEN
-318 SGRASPATAQA
+318 GHASPPTAQA

-343 KLNNKPMKLFKYT
+343 ILNNNPLKSFKYT

-370 VVKIAGKGEM
+370 VVKIAGKSEM
-380 NVKGFFAL
+380 SVKGWFAL
-388 MIHRLL
+388 IIHRLL

-403 GIVKTI
+403 GIFKTI
-409 RFVKASKEMYKN
+409 RFARASKFMYKT
-421 KFASIFTHQD
+421 KSTSIFCNRD

>member
-1 MIKKIVIIG
+1 MQKIIIIG

-20 DLGDKLGKRNQAE
+20 DLGDKLGKTDKAQ
-33 ITLIDKNSYH
+33 ITLVDKNSYH
-43 IWKPLLH
+43 LWKPLLH
-50 EVATGVLS
+50 EVATGVLD
-58 EQADKIDYTTQGQQH
+58 EQVDNIYYASQGQQH
-73 AFQFIQGAFTDLNR
+73 NFEFTQGTFTDLDR
-87 EEKQVIINN
+87 DSKRITVINH
-96 SNNESVSVP
+96 NNESISID
-105 YDILVVA
+105 YDILVIA

-146 AKFAS
+146 NKFTS
-151 FCSIIDENE
+151 FCSIID
-160 AKDEDK
+160 DHQSTDQDK

-182 SELPHM
+182 SELPNM
-188 VETFGTCGR
+188 VETFGACGR

-220 PEKTALGITK
+220 PEKTAISITK
-230 TLQQRGIHVLTN
+230 TLEKQGIHVLTK
-242 TMITKAQSDG
+242 TMITKAENDG
-252 FYPKEGDI
+252 FYPKDGDI
-260 ISADIMIWTAGVK
+260 IKADIMIWTAGVK
-273 APDYLKDIAR
+273 APDYLKEISG

-299 TTRDDNIFVIGDCA
+299 TSRDDSIFVIGDCA
-313 YAMQD
+313 YAMQEN
-318 SGRASPATAQA
+318 GHASPPTAQA

-343 KLNNKPMKLFKYT
+343 ILNNNPLKSFKYT

-370 VVKIAGKGEM
+370 VVKIAGKSEM
-380 NVKGFFAL
+380 SVKGWFAL
-388 MIHRLL
+388 IIHRLL

-403 GIVKTI
+403 GIFKTI
-409 RFVKASKEMYKN
+409 RFARASKFMYKT
-421 KFASIFTHQD
+421 KSTSIFCNRN

>member
-1 MIKKIVIIG
+1 MVKIIIIG

-20 DLGDKLGKRNQAE
+20 NLGDKLGKSAQAE
-33 ITLIDKNSYH
+33 VTLIDKNNYH

-50 EVATGVLS
+50 EVATGILN
-58 EQADKIDYTTQGQQH
+58 EQADKIDYAEQGQQH
-73 AFQFIQGAFTDLNR
+73 HFQFIQGTFTNLNR
-87 EEKQVIINN
+87 EEKHVIVENL
-96 SNNESVSVP
+96 NNESISVP
-105 YDILVVA
+105 YDTLVLA

-146 AKFAS
+146 TKFAN
-151 FCSIIDENE
+151 FCSIIDEHKAT
-160 AKDEDK
+160 AKDK

-188 VETFGTCGR
+188 VETFGNCGR
-197 NKMCSDLLDVSV
+197 NKMCSDLLDVSI

-220 PEKTALGITK
+220 PEKTALNISD
-230 TLQQRGIHVLTN
+230 TLKKRGIHVLTK
-242 TMITKAQSDG
+242 TMITKAESDS

-273 APDYLKDIAR
+273 APDYLKDIAG

-343 KLNNKPMKLFKYT
+343 MLNNKPMKSFNYV

-370 VVKIAGKGEM
+370 VIKIAGKQEM

-409 RFVKASKEMYKN
+409 RFAKASKEMYKN
-421 KFASIFTHQD
+421 KFASLFTHQD

>member
-1 MIKKIVIIG
+1 MQKIIIIG

-20 DLGDKLGKRNQAE
+20 DLGDKLGKTDKAQ
-33 ITLIDKNSYH
+33 ITLVDKNSYH
-43 IWKPLLH
+43 LWKPLLH
-50 EVATGVLS
+50 EVATGVLD
-58 EQADKIDYTTQGQQH
+58 EQVDNIYYASQGQQH
-73 AFQFIQGAFTDLNR
+73 NFEFTQGTFTDLDR
-87 EEKQVIINN
+87 DSKQITVINHNDEPIFID
-96 SNNESVSVP
+96 
-105 YDILVVA
+105 YDILVIA

-146 AKFAS
+146 NKFTS
-151 FCSIIDENE
+151 FCSIID
-160 AKDEDK
+160 DHQSTDQDK

-182 SELPHM
+182 SELPNM
-188 VETFGTCGR
+188 VETFGACGR

-220 PEKTALGITK
+220 PEKTAISITK
-230 TLQQRGIHVLTN
+230 TLEKQGIHVLTK
-242 TMITKAQSDG
+242 TMITKAENDG
-252 FYPKEGDI
+252 FYPKDGDI
-260 ISADIMIWTAGVK
+260 IKADIMIWTAGVK
-273 APDYLKDIAR
+273 APDYLKEISG

-299 TTRDDNIFVIGDCA
+299 TSRDDSIFVIGDCA
-313 YAMQD
+313 YAMQEN
-318 SGRASPATAQA
+318 GHASPPTAQA

-343 KLNNKPMKLFKYT
+343 ILNNNPLKSFKYT

-370 VVKIAGKGEM
+370 VVKIAGKSEM
-380 NVKGFFAL
+380 SVKGWFAL
-388 MIHRLL
+388 IIHRLL

-403 GIVKTI
+403 GIFKTI
-409 RFVKASKEMYKN
+409 RFARASKFMYKT
-421 KFASIFTHQD
+421 KSTSIFCNRN

>member
-1 MIKKIVIIG
+1 MQKIIIIG

-20 DLGDKLGKRNQAE
+20 DLGDKLGKTDKAQ
-33 ITLIDKNSYH
+33 ITLVDKNSYH
-43 IWKPLLH
+43 LWKPLLH
-50 EVATGVLS
+50 EVATGVLD
-58 EQADKIDYTTQGQQH
+58 EQVDNIYYASQGQQH
-73 AFQFIQGAFTDLNR
+73 NFEFTQGTFTDLDR
-87 EEKQVIINN
+87 DSKRITVINHN
-96 SNNESVSVP
+96 DESISID
-105 YDILVVA
+105 YDILVIA

-146 AKFAS
+146 NKFTS
-151 FCSIIDENE
+151 FCSIIDDHQST
-160 AKDEDK
+160 DEDK

-182 SELPHM
+182 SELPNM
-188 VETFGTCGR
+188 VETFGACGR
-197 NKMCSDLLDVSV
+197 NKMCSELLDVSV

-220 PEKTALGITK
+220 PEKTAISITK
-230 TLQQRGIHVLTN
+230 TLEKQGIHVLTK
-242 TMITKAQSDG
+242 TMITKAENDG
-252 FYPKEGDI
+252 FYPKDGDI
-260 ISADIMIWTAGVK
+260 IKADIMIWTAGVK
-273 APDYLKDIAR
+273 APDYLKEISG

-299 TTRDDNIFVIGDCA
+299 TSRDDSIFVIGDCA
-313 YAMQD
+313 YAMQEN
-318 SGRASPATAQA
+318 GRASPPTAQA

-343 KLNNKPMKLFKYT
+343 MLNNNPLKSFKYT

-370 VVKIAGKGEM
+370 VVKIAGKSEM
-380 NVKGFFAL
+380 SVKGWFAL
-388 MIHRLL
+388 IIHRLL

-403 GIVKTI
+403 GIFKTI
-409 RFVKASKEMYKN
+409 RFARASKFMYKT
-421 KFASIFTHQD
+421 KSASIFCNRD

>member
-1 MIKKIVIIG
+1 MQKIIIIG

-20 DLGDKLGKRNQAE
+20 DLGDKLGKTGKAQ

-43 IWKPLLH
+43 LWKPLLH
-50 EVATGVLS
+50 EVATGVLD
-58 EQADKIDYTTQGQQH
+58 EQVDNIFYAAQGQQH
-73 AFQFIQGAFTDLNR
+73 NFEFTQGTFTNLDR
-87 EEKQVIINN
+87 DQKQITIINHQD
-96 SNNESVSVP
+96 ETLTID
-105 YDILVVA
+105 YDILVIA

-146 AKFAS
+146 NKFTS
-151 FCSIIDENE
+151 FCSIIDNDQSSE
-160 AKDEDK
+160 EDK

-220 PEKTALGITK
+220 PEKTAASITK
-230 TLQQRGIHVLTN
+230 TLEKQGIHVLTK
-242 TMITKAQSDG
+242 TMITKAESDG
-252 FYPKEGDI
+252 FYPKEGDTI
-260 ISADIMIWTAGVK
+260 KADIMIWTAGVK
-273 APDYLKDIAR
+273 APDYLKEIAG

-299 TTRDDNIFVIGDCA
+299 TSRDDSIFVIGDCA

-318 SGRASPATAQA
+318 NGHASPPTAQA

-343 KLNNKPMKLFKYT
+343 ILNNNPLKSFKYT

-370 VVKIAGKGEM
+370 VVKIAGKSEM
-380 NVKGFFAL
+380 SVKGWFAL
-388 MIHRLL
+388 IIHRLL

-403 GIVKTI
+403 GIFKAI
-409 RFVKASKEMYKN
+409 RFARASKVMYKT
-421 KFASIFTHQD
+421 KSTSIFSNRD

>member
-1 MIKKIVIIG
+1 MQKIIIIG

-20 DLGDKLGKRNQAE
+20 DLGDKLGKTDKAQ
-33 ITLIDKNSYH
+33 ITLVDKNSYH
-43 IWKPLLH
+43 LWKPLLH
-50 EVATGVLS
+50 EVATGVLD
-58 EQADKIDYTTQGQQH
+58 EQVDNIYYASQGQQH
-73 AFQFIQGAFTDLNR
+73 NFEFTQGTFTDLDR
-87 EEKQVIINN
+87 DSKRITVINHN
-96 SNNESVSVP
+96 DESISID
-105 YDILVVA
+105 YDILVIA

-146 AKFAS
+146 NKFTS
-151 FCSIIDENE
+151 FCSIIDDHQST
-160 AKDEDK
+160 DEDK

-182 SELPHM
+182 SELPNM
-188 VETFGTCGR
+188 VETFGACGR

-220 PEKTALGITK
+220 PEKTAISITK
-230 TLQQRGIHVLTN
+230 TLEKQGIHVLTK
-242 TMITKAQSDG
+242 TMITKAENDG
-252 FYPKEGDI
+252 FYPKDGDI
-260 ISADIMIWTAGVK
+260 IKADIMIWTAGVK
-273 APDYLKDIAR
+273 APDYLKEISG

-299 TTRDDNIFVIGDCA
+299 TSRDDSIFVIGDCA
-313 YAMQD
+313 YAMQEN
-318 SGRASPATAQA
+318 GRASPPTAQA

-343 KLNNKPMKLFKYT
+343 ILNNNPLKSFKYT

-370 VVKIAGKGEM
+370 VVKIAGKSEM
-380 NVKGFFAL
+380 SVKGWFAL
-388 MIHRLL
+388 IIHRLL

-403 GIVKTI
+403 GIFKTI
-409 RFVKASKEMYKN
+409 RFARASKFMYKT
-421 KFASIFTHQD
+421 KSTSIFCNRN

>member
-1 MIKKIVIIG
+1 MQKIIIIG

-20 DLGDKLGKRNQAE
+20 DLGDKLGKTDKAQ

-43 IWKPLLH
+43 LWKPLLH
-50 EVATGVLS
+50 EVATGVLD
-58 EQADKIDYTTQGQQH
+58 EQVDNIFYAAQGQQH
-73 AFQFIQGAFTDLNR
+73 NFEFTQGNFTNLDR
-87 EEKQVIINN
+87 DQKQITIINHQDETLTIN
-96 SNNESVSVP
+96 
-105 YDILVVA
+105 YDILVIA

-146 AKFAS
+146 NKFTS
-151 FCSIIDENE
+151 FCSIIDNDQSSE
-160 AKDEDK
+160 EDK

-188 VETFGTCGR
+188 VETFGACGR

-220 PEKTALGITK
+220 PEKTAASITK
-230 TLQQRGIHVLTN
+230 TLEKQGIHVLTK
-242 TMITKAQSDG
+242 TMITKAESDG
-252 FYPKEGDI
+252 FYPKEGDTI
-260 ISADIMIWTAGVK
+260 KADIMIWTAGVK
-273 APDYLKDIAR
+273 APDYLKEIAG

-299 TTRDDNIFVIGDCA
+299 TSRDDSIFVIGDCA

-318 SGRASPATAQA
+318 NGHASPPTAQA

-343 KLNNKPMKLFKYT
+343 ILNNNPLKSFKYT

-370 VVKIAGKGEM
+370 VVKIAGKSEM
-380 NVKGFFAL
+380 SVKGWFAL
-388 MIHRLL
+388 IIHRLL

-403 GIVKTI
+403 GIFKAI
-409 RFVKASKEMYKN
+409 RFARASKVMYKT
-421 KFASIFTHQD
+421 KSTSIFSNRD

>member
-1 MIKKIVIIG
+1 MQKIIIIG

-20 DLGDKLGKRNQAE
+20 DLGDKLGKTDKAQ
-33 ITLIDKNSYH
+33 ITLVDKNSYH
-43 IWKPLLH
+43 LWKPLLH
-50 EVATGVLS
+50 EVATGVLD
-58 EQADKIDYTTQGQQH
+58 EQVDNIYYASQGQQH
-73 AFQFIQGAFTDLNR
+73 NFEFTQGTFTDLDR
-87 EEKQVIINN
+87 DSKRITVINHN
-96 SNNESVSVP
+96 DESISID
-105 YDILVVA
+105 YDILVIA

-146 AKFAS
+146 NKFTS
-151 FCSIIDENE
+151 FCSIID
-160 AKDEDK
+160 DHQSTDQDK

-182 SELPHM
+182 SELPNM
-188 VETFGTCGR
+188 VEKFGACGR

-220 PEKTALGITK
+220 PEKTAISITK
-230 TLQQRGIHVLTN
+230 TLEKQGIHVLTK
-242 TMITKAQSDG
+242 TMITKAENDG
-252 FYPKEGDI
+252 FYPKDGGI
-260 ISADIMIWTAGVK
+260 IKADIMIWTAGVK
-273 APDYLKDIAR
+273 APDYLKEISG

-299 TTRDDNIFVIGDCA
+299 TSRDDSIFVIGDCA
-313 YAMQD
+313 YAMQEN
-318 SGRASPATAQA
+318 GHASPPTAQA

-343 KLNNKPMKLFKYT
+343 ILNNNPLKSFKYT

-370 VVKIAGKGEM
+370 VVKIAGKSEM
-380 NVKGFFAL
+380 SVKGWFAL
-388 MIHRLL
+388 IIHRLL

-403 GIVKTI
+403 GIFKTI
-409 RFVKASKEMYKN
+409 RFARASKFMYKT
-421 KFASIFTHQD
+421 KSTSIFCNRD

>member
-1 MIKKIVIIG
+1 MQKIIIIG

-20 DLGDKLGKRNQAE
+20 DLGDKLGKTDKAQ
-33 ITLIDKNSYH
+33 ITLVDKNSYH
-43 IWKPLLH
+43 LWKPLLH
-50 EVATGVLS
+50 EVATGVLD
-58 EQADKIDYTTQGQQH
+58 EQVDNIYYASQGQQH
-73 AFQFIQGAFTDLNR
+73 NFEFTQGTFTDLDR
-87 EEKQVIINN
+87 DSKRITVINHN
-96 SNNESVSVP
+96 DESISID
-105 YDILVVA
+105 YDILVIA

-139 RLRETLI
+139 RLREILI
-146 AKFAS
+146 NKFTS
-151 FCSIIDENE
+151 FCSIIDDHQST
-160 AKDEDK
+160 DEDK

-182 SELPHM
+182 SELPNM
-188 VETFGTCGR
+188 VETFGACGR

-220 PEKTALGITK
+220 PEKTAISITK
-230 TLQQRGIHVLTN
+230 TLEKQGIHVLTK
-242 TMITKAQSDG
+242 TMITKAENDG
-252 FYPKEGDI
+252 FYPKDGDI
-260 ISADIMIWTAGVK
+260 IKADIMIWTAGVK
-273 APDYLKDIAR
+273 APDYLKEISG

-299 TTRDDNIFVIGDCA
+299 TSRDDSIFVIGDCA
-313 YAMQD
+313 YAMQEN
-318 SGRASPATAQA
+318 GHASPPTAQA

-343 KLNNKPMKLFKYT
+343 ILNNNPLKSFKYT

-370 VVKIAGKGEM
+370 VVKIAGKSEM
-380 NVKGFFAL
+380 SVKGWFAL
-388 MIHRLL
+388 IIHRLL

-403 GIVKTI
+403 GIFKTI
-409 RFVKASKEMYKN
+409 RFARASKFMYKT
-421 KFASIFTHQD
+421 KSTSIFCNRN

>member
-1 MIKKIVIIG
+1 MQKIIIIG

-20 DLGDKLGKRNQAE
+20 DLGDKLGKTDKAQ

-43 IWKPLLH
+43 LWKPLLH
-50 EVATGVLS
+50 EVATGVLD
-58 EQADKIDYTTQGQQH
+58 EQVDNIYYASQGQQH
-73 AFQFIQGAFTDLNR
+73 NFEFTQGTFTDLNR
-87 EEKQVIINN
+87 DQKQITIINHQD
-96 SNNESVSVP
+96 ESVAID
-105 YDILVVA
+105 YDILVIA

-146 AKFAS
+146 NKFTS
-151 FCSIIDENE
+151 FCSIIDNDQST
-160 AKDEDK
+160 DEDK

-188 VETFGTCGR
+188 VEAFGACGR

-220 PEKTALGITK
+220 PEKTAASITK
-230 TLQQRGIHVLTN
+230 TLEKQGIHVLTK
-242 TMITKAQSDG
+242 TMITKAESDG
-252 FYPKEGDI
+252 FYPKEGDNI
-260 ISADIMIWTAGVK
+260 KADIMIWTAGVK
-273 APDYLKDIAR
+273 APDYLKEIAG

-299 TTRDDNIFVIGDCA
+299 TSRDDNIFVIGDCA

-318 SGRASPATAQA
+318 NGHASPPTAQA

-343 KLNNKPMKLFKYT
+343 ILDNRPLKSFKYT

-370 VVKIAGKGEM
+370 VVKIAGKSEM
-380 NVKGFFAL
+380 GVKGWFAL
-388 MIHRLL
+388 IIHRLL

-403 GIVKTI
+403 GIFKTI
-409 RFVKASKEMYKN
+409 RFARASKVMYKT
-421 KFASIFTHQD
+421 KSTSIFSNRD

>member
-1 MIKKIVIIG
+1 MQKIIIIG

-20 DLGDKLGKRNQAE
+20 DLGDKLGKTDKAQ
-33 ITLIDKNSYH
+33 ITLVDKNSYH
-43 IWKPLLH
+43 LWKPLLH
-50 EVATGVLS
+50 EVATGVLD
-58 EQADKIDYTTQGQQH
+58 EQVDNIYYASQGQQH
-73 AFQFIQGAFTDLNR
+73 NFEFTQGTFTDLDR
-87 EEKQVIINN
+87 DSKRITVINHN
-96 SNNESVSVP
+96 DESISID
-105 YDILVVA
+105 YDILVIA

-146 AKFAS
+146 NKFTS
-151 FCSIIDENE
+151 FCSIID
-160 AKDEDK
+160 DHQSTDQDK

-182 SELPHM
+182 SELPNM
-188 VETFGTCGR
+188 VEKFGACGR

-220 PEKTALGITK
+220 PEKTAISITK
-230 TLQQRGIHVLTN
+230 TLEKQGIHVLTK
-242 TMITKAQSDG
+242 TMITKAENDG
-252 FYPKEGDI
+252 FYPKDGGI
-260 ISADIMIWTAGVK
+260 IKADIMIWTAGVK
-273 APDYLKDIAR
+273 APDYLKEISG

-299 TTRDDNIFVIGDCA
+299 TSRDDSIFVIGDCA
-313 YAMQD
+313 YAMQEN
-318 SGRASPATAQA
+318 GHASPPTAQA

-343 KLNNKPMKLFKYT
+343 ILNNNPLKSFKYT

-370 VVKIAGKGEM
+370 VVKIAGKSEM
-380 NVKGFFAL
+380 SVKGWFAL
-388 MIHRLL
+388 IIHRLL

-403 GIVKTI
+403 GIFKTI
-409 RFVKASKEMYKN
+409 RFARASKFMYKT
-421 KFASIFTHQD
+421 KSTSIFCNRN

>member
-1 MIKKIVIIG
+1 MQKIIIIG

-20 DLGDKLGKRNQAE
+20 DLGDKLGKTGKAQ
-33 ITLIDKNSYH
+33 ITLVDKNSYH
-43 IWKPLLH
+43 LWKPLLH
-50 EVATGVLS
+50 EVATGVLD
-58 EQADKIDYTTQGQQH
+58 EQVDNIYYASQGQQH
-73 AFQFIQGAFTDLNR
+73 NFEFTQGTFTDLDR
-87 EEKQVIINN
+87 DSKRITVINHN
-96 SNNESVSVP
+96 DESISID
-105 YDILVVA
+105 YNILVIA

-146 AKFAS
+146 NKFTS
-151 FCSIIDENE
+151 FCSIIDDHQST
-160 AKDEDK
+160 DEDK

-182 SELPHM
+182 SELPNM
-188 VETFGTCGR
+188 VEKFGACGR

-220 PEKTALGITK
+220 PEKTAISITK
-230 TLQQRGIHVLTN
+230 TLEKQGIHVLTK
-242 TMITKAQSDG
+242 TMITKAENDG
-252 FYPKEGDI
+252 FYPKDGGI
-260 ISADIMIWTAGVK
+260 IKADIMIWTAGVK
-273 APDYLKDIAR
+273 APDYLKEISG

-299 TTRDDNIFVIGDCA
+299 TSRDDSIFVIGDCA
-313 YAMQD
+313 YAMQEN
-318 SGRASPATAQA
+318 GHASPPTAQA

-343 KLNNKPMKLFKYT
+343 ILNNNPLKSFKYT

-370 VVKIAGKGEM
+370 VVKIAGKSEM
-380 NVKGFFAL
+380 SVKGWFAL
-388 MIHRLL
+388 IIHRLL

-403 GIVKTI
+403 GIFKTI
-409 RFVKASKEMYKN
+409 RFARASKFMYKT
-421 KFASIFTHQD
+421 KSTSIFCNRN